1 MKSPIRS
8 LLHSSAMGYS
18 NILYEV
24 RERAAWITINR
35 PEVRNALDVATKEEM
50 LRALGEA
57 EADPNV
63 VAVVITGAGDK
74 AFCAGADLRMFLGMD
89 EAAARQ
95 YLIVT
100 KGLVDRIEGL
110 SKPVLAAVNGHAF
123 GGGLELVLA
132 SDIAVAVEDA
142 LLGQTELNVGLI
154 PGAGGTQRLP
164 RHVGIK
170 RAKEMIFSGRPITAR
185 EAEALGIINRAVPR
199 QEFAATVERYLDDI
213 RSKSPLILSFAK
225 RALNASFSRP
235 FEEGMREESELFARC
250 FSTEDQK
257 EGARAFLE
265 KRKPEWRGR

>member
-1 MKSPIRS
+1 M
-8 LLHSSAMGYS
+8 AYS
-18 NILYEV
+18 NIIYQV
-24 RERAAWITINR
+24 RDRAAWITINR

-50 LRALGEA
+50 LDALREA
-57 EADPNV
+57 EEDPEV

-74 AFCAGADLRMFLGMD
+74 SFCAGADLRMFLEMD
-89 EAAARQ
+89 ESAARS
-95 YLIVT
+95 YLVVT

-132 SDIAVAVEDA
+132 SDIAIAVEDA

-170 RAKEMIFSGRPITAR
+170 RAKELVFSGRAITAK
-185 EAEALGIINRAVPR
+185 EAEELGIVNKAVPR
-199 QEFAATVERYLDDI
+199 PEFQATVERYLDEL
-213 RSKSPLILSFAK
+213 RSKSPLLLKFAK
-225 RALNASFSRP
+225 RALNASFRMP
-235 FEEGMREESELFARC
+235 FEEGMREESELFSKC

-257 EGARAFLE
+257 EGVRAFLE
-265 KRKPEWRGR
+265 KRRPQWRGR